1 MKTVNP
7 KIILYAQESIFPRY
21 EKVDEAHNMHHIRQV
36 IANSLE
42 IAAEYDVNPDMVYT
56 IAAYHDLGIP
66 QGRKTHHLTSA
77 AILALDKKLLE
88 WFSPEEIT
96 LMKEAVEDHRAS
108 AKAPPRSIYGCIIA
122 EADRDLRPEIIL
134 QRTWLYGL
142 KYAPNL
148 NRAQQVER
156 LYNHMLEKYAEG
168 IDIVYGV
175 RSSRDTDGF
184 MKKLTAGVFYSLMQ
198 FFGADIIRN
207 HADYRLL
214 SKRVLMALDQYTEV
228 NLFLRGLI
236 RTCGFRSCTV
246 EFEVSERFAGE
257 SKYSPSKMLKLAVDG
272 ITSFS
277 VRPLRIIMML
287 GFCCVLF
294 CIAWAVYDLVVF
306 LQGKTIPGWTSIML
320 SLWLI
325 AGMILIS
332 LGCVGEYV
340 GRIYMETKRRP
351 RYFVAESQHKPAEK
365 K

>member
-1 MKTVNP
+1 MNNTLYIVVPCYNEEECVNACAEQLL
-7 KIILYAQESIFPRY
+7 KKLEQLQQKGLCSADSRVLFVNDGSADRTRDMLMQLHEQDERVAFLSLSTNCGHQNALLVGMLYAKDY
-21 EKVDEAHNMHHIRQV
+21 ADCV
-36 IANSLE
+36 ITIDADLQQ
-42 IAAEYDVNPDMVYT
+42 DVNAMDT
-56 IAAYHDLGIP
+56 
-66 QGRKTHHLTSA
+66 
-77 AILALDKKLLE
+77 
-88 WFSPEEIT
+88 F
-96 LMKEAVEDHRAS
+96 
-108 AKAPPRSIYGCIIA
+108 
-122 EADRDLRPEIIL
+122 
-134 QRTWLYGL
+134 
-142 KYAPNL
+142 
-148 NRAQQVER
+148 
-156 LYNHMLEKYAEG
+156 LEKFAEG
-168 IDIVYGV
+168 FDIVYGV
-175 RSSRDTDGF
+175 RRSRDTDGF
-184 MKKLTAGVFYSLMQ
+184 MKKLTAGAFYSLMQ

-246 EFEVSERFAGE
+246 EFDVSERFAGE
-257 SKYSPSKMLKLAVDG
+257 SKYSPAKMLKLAVDG

-277 VRPLRIIMML
+277 VRPLRIIMMM